1 LHYIVTSRDDIRVG
15 NFVPTNPGLLVFDT
29 SLVNSAS
36 GTTSPVNTGIPS
48 SLSTSTTTNSN
59 TTNIRNNGALN
70 TPSSTSASTRPQQ
83 NWRQLNISYFFG
95 NDRKWN
101 WNSRFAQC
109 RAYMTGIKYK
119 DRFIDLQIISA
130 TVNTT
135 LSVVNVLL
143 NITNQK
149 YSIESL
155 YLGFI
160 VFAQTNT
167 PLAVTI
173 VSSAQNFIEK
183 SLNNFVDN

>member
-1 LHYIVTSRDDIRVG
+1 
-15 NFVPTNPGLLVFDT
+15 
-29 SLVNSAS
+29 
-36 GTTSPVNTGIPS
+36 
-48 SLSTSTTTNSN
+48 
-59 TTNIRNNGALN
+59 
-70 TPSSTSASTRPQQ
+70 
-83 NWRQLNISYFFG
+83 
-95 NDRKWN
+95 
-101 WNSRFAQC
+101 
-109 RAYMTGIKYK
+109 MTGIKYK